1 MSPVRK
7 LLIFFVGGAAIALGA
22 SLYARSYPLPFAGH
36 LHERRSVASVQEA
49 LGRAVKARLRP
60 ALQAAGLKQL
70 PKRLILAAFKRERRL
85 DVIAKTAD
93 GFKFIKSY
101 PFTAFSGQLGP
112 KLRQGDRQ
120 IPEGIYNISYLNPNS
135 SYYLSMKVSY
145 PNALDKKM
153 SKLSSRAAM
162 GGDIFIHGKAVTIG
176 CIPIGDEAIEELFL
190 MVAAAKRPVKVII
203 APWDLRED
211 PRFPKIEAID
221 WEPTLYTGIQ
231 RALAPLPPAG

>member
-1 MSPVRK
+1 MRK
-7 LLIFFVGGAAIALGA
+7 LLILFVGCAALVAGVSTL
-22 SLYARSYPLPFAGH
+22 ARSYPLPFASQ

-49 LGRAVKARLRP
+49 LGPAVKARLRP

-93 GFKFIKSY
+93 GLKFIKSY

-120 IPEGIYNISYLNPNS
+120 IPEGIYKISYLNPNS
-135 SYYLSMKVSY
+135 SYYLSMKLSY

-203 APWDLRED
+203 APWDFRED
-211 PRFPKIEAID
+211 PSFPEIAAID
-221 WEPTLYTGIQ
+221 WETALYRPVQ
-231 RALAPLPPAG
+231 RALARLPRGR